1 MLKKLPIPKPVKVV
15 TIVLLSVGLVGG
27 TGYLLWDNYSQEGQT
42 STSSTTK
49 TAAPA
54 AEKGLKQYEND
65 TYSFSY
71 PDKGW
76 SLEQGDETTGYHP
89 TLQTDNLTSESFDVK
104 TGATIYVRTFP
115 ASEGISYEEL
125 IKNPDG
131 LPETIYTDIK
141 KTKVAGQ
148 DAHSYTLNYEGTRYI
163 TEFARGETSY
173 QITFQVAED
182 QKAQYQKIYDQVV
195 ASFKFK

>member
-1 MLKKLPIPKPVKVV
+1 MLKKLHIPKAVKVV
-15 TIVLLSVGLVGG
+15 TIVLLSIGLVGG
-27 TGYLLWDNYSQEGQT
+27 TGYLLWDHYSQEGRPNA
-42 STSSTTK
+42 SSTTK

-54 AEKGLKQYEND
+54 AEKGLKQYENN

-76 SLEQGDETTGYHP
+76 SLEYGDEATGYHP
-89 TLQTDNLTSESFDVK
+89 TLQTDNLTSEPSIVK
-104 TGATIYVRTFP
+104 TGAMIYVRTFP

-131 LPETIYTDIK
+131 LPESIYTDIK
-141 KTKVAGQ
+141 KTTVAGQ

-163 TEFARGETSY
+163 TEFVRGDTSY
-173 QITFQVAED
+173 QITFQAAED

>member
-1 MLKKLPIPKPVKVV
+1 MFKKSPIPKTVMIVV
-15 TIVLLSVGLVGG
+15 IVLLSAGLVGG
-27 TGYLLWDNYSQEGQT
+27 VGYLLWDNYFQAGRTNT
-42 STSSTTK
+42 SMTK
-49 TAAPA
+49 KTVPPVT
-54 AEKGLKQYEND
+54 EKGAKRYENN

-76 SLEQGDETTGYHP
+76 SLEQGDEVTGYHP
-89 TLQTDNLTSESFDVK
+89 TLETDNLTSEPFVVK

-141 KTKVAGQ
+141 KTSVAGLN
-148 DAHSYTLNYEGTRYI
+148 AHSYTLNYEGTRHI
-163 TEFARGETSY
+163 TEFVRGDTGY

-182 QKAQYQKIYDQVV
+182 QKAQYQKVYDQVV